1 MWSSNVLSYLKVWFF
16 IQFCYMI
23 IFILIALFLFSSVD
37 NNVDFDSIH
46 QRDID
51 EQEKYFDEES
61 SHSSN

>member
-1 MWSSNVLSYLKVWFF
+1 M
-16 IQFCYMI
+16 
-23 IFILIALFLFSSVD
+23 FLFSSVD

-61 SHSSN
+61 SHSSDWKTD